1 MTYQI
6 LVLLCGVLCA
16 NLHSLPCVPYPREM
30 GKGTWRFG
38 ATLCFS
44 LSQGTH
50 SPAERLLSSREL
62 MQEKRWSQP
71 PSAVQIPCSKGF
83 NSVLTLDAVQSLG
96 CWCHVRFTLRCL
108 PPLWNSWGPANSFCG
123 FHCSN
128 FPVWIVFYNRWDMT
142 SCFVCHSF
150 SPIASLQEEI
160 SMWFSPQSRVF
171 RLGLGLLFFC
181 CIVFLFLYV

>member
-1 MTYQI
+1 MCSSVSRYSDFT
-6 LVLLCGVLCA
+6 LLNKSITNDLPDPSAALWSV
-16 NLHSLPCVPYPREM
+16 HSLPCVPYPREM

-96 CWCHVRFTLRCL
+96 CWCHVRFTLHCL

-128 FPVWIVFYNRWDMT
+128 VPV
-142 SCFVCHSF
+142 
-150 SPIASLQEEI
+150 
-160 SMWFSPQSRVF
+160 
-171 RLGLGLLFFC
+171 
-181 CIVFLFLYV
+181 